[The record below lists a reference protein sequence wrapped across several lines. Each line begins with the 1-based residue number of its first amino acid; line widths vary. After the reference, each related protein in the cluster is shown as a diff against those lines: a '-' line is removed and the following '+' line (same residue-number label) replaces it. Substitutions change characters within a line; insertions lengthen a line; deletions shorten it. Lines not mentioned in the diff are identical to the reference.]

1 MGTNVYPLLQLY
13 VWEGTTRMQ
22 PGANSVKTYSHFQ
35 ANPCILALAVHVR
48 ISNINGY
55 RPLDESHHIDV
66 VVEIVLPDVTAIHWH
81 TLRQPIILNVWRPLV
96 DIFCNKPKSYILEG
110 RFIITK
116 HAREGRKAKK
126 KYVRWWT
133 IALASNWGW
142 RPSWWKRTT
151 SARFPIVSHSARHS
165 LIRTFDWLI
174 QWLESTTIER
184 PRCRCFS
191 APMFTYLS
199 MYNEWGKDIGTCK
212 GLLVHITMV
221 RWPVAFQLRSMVVC
235 KCGRLPI
242 LYNVGRVCEH

>member
-1 MGTNVYPLLQLY
+1 
-13 VWEGTTRMQ
+13 MQ

-126 KYVRWWT
+126 SMSDDERLHWQA
-133 IALASNWGW
+133 IEDDALVGGNVPQAHAS
-142 RPSWWKRTT
+142 RLCLTP
-151 SARFPIVSHSARHS
+151 PV
-165 LIRTFDWLI
+165 IR
-174 QWLESTTIER
+174 
-184 PRCRCFS
+184 
-191 APMFTYLS
+191 
-199 MYNEWGKDIGTCK
+199 
-212 GLLVHITMV
+212 
-221 RWPVAFQLRSMVVC
+221 
-235 KCGRLPI
+235 
-242 LYNVGRVCEH
+242 